1 MGKFFM
7 PSDVQVNLR
16 LPIELKE
23 KLHEIAKNNNRSLN
37 NELNERLINSFAQ
50 SNNSNQALL
59 IKELDEFLSGY
70 RQIPRLSDIA
80 NRLNFALN
88 EVNEIRFAN
97 RLNPSLIAYELGFDY
112 AAEME
117 GWFEGRIEPSFEQLK
132 KLAKLLGCSE
142 EWLLFGLGKPYPVK
156 YAPST
161 FDVKSFI
168 NFCLDTK
175 DTPYEKVTSLYF
187 VLSESSLGE
196 LLIIK
201 QFSNRACQVYET
213 TLNLG
218 IESRVGVTGTELRS
232 MFVIAIQALVKS
244 FWQRKTQS
252 FVLEPSSFE
261 RIKSGD
267 EHPQK
272 VLFKFNYL
280 NWIDFIYNDSLD
292 SMSFWD
298 GWDSI
303 RSDIIR
309 DIRNSEVLSSEKSL
323 VHSQQHEVFKL
334 LNQS

>member
-1 MGKFFM
+1 M

-50 SNNSNQALL
+50 SNNSNHALL
-59 IKELDEFLSGY
+59 IKELDEFLSEY

-80 NRLNFALN
+80 NRLNFSLN

-112 AAEME
+112 AAQME

-132 KLAKLLGCSE
+132 KLARLLGCSE

-156 YAPST
+156 SAPST
-161 FDVKSFI
+161 FDVNSFI

-175 DTPYEKVTSLYF
+175 DTFYEKVISLYF
-187 VLSESSLGE
+187 VLGESSLGE

-213 TLNLG
+213 TLSLG
-218 IESRVGVTGTELRS
+218 VNSRVGVTGTEVRS
-232 MFVIAIQALVKS
+232 MFVIALQALVKS
-244 FWQRKTQS
+244 AWQTKTHS

-267 EHPQK
+267 EHPLK

-280 NWIDFIYNDSLD
+280 NWIDYIYSDSLD
-292 SMSFWD
+292 SMNFWD
-298 GWDSI
+298 GWESV
-303 RSDIIR
+303 RSEIIR